1 MGNFPLTMCNKVLS
15 CDLVGV
21 GETICQAS
29 RSIRHDEDVQL
40 ALKVVFAPM
49 EEPST
54 NFLKMGEELLISGI
68 KKVPG
73 WDPLTWRQER
83 VARQQVTGQTSQ
95 LWPSL
100 TESRLGRPQRAWS
113 VEILASDGHGGV
125 RVLHGLLQ
133 VAHVRKDRELDQVKG
148 AVEEIG
154 KVADY
159 AHRFNRH
166 VATVGGEGTDVPTI
180 RVASSVACFVLD
192 SINPDIAS
200 AGDTVVLTLFDA
212 KQVTKFVFEGGED
225 FLELPQAFFHFVLWS
240 SNGKELIADLQGT
253 QQEQD
258 LLLVDPVLISTS
270 DLQIGEL
277 ISLATSNVGSDFQTH
292 NRQRFN
298 LWHPRCAQLCQS
310 FDPQRRGGNTRRAC
324 GVPLPSCGVGG
335 G

>member
-1 MGNFPLTMCNKVLS
+1 MGNFPITTCNKVLS

-40 ALKVVFAPM
+40 ALKV
-49 EEPST
+49 EPSR
-54 NFLKMGEELLISGI
+54 NSLKMGEELLISSI

-125 RVLHGLLQ
+125 RTLHGLLQ
-133 VAHVRKDRELDQVKG
+133 VAHVKG

-166 VATVGGEGTDVPTI
+166 VATVGGEGPDVPTI

-212 KQVTKFVFEGGED
+212 KQVTKFVFEGVVRGQGLLPLCA
-225 FLELPQAFFHFVLWS
+225 LEFER
-240 SNGKELIADLQGT
+240 KGT

-270 DLQIGEL
+270 DLDIGEL

-292 NRQRFN
+292 NRQRFD